1 MKRRHELNEKQ
12 WQKLKEYLPA
22 QKPETGR
29 TAEDHRKIINGIL
42 WKVRTGAPWRDIP
55 ERYGSWSTIYS
66 RFRRWRDA
74 GIWDRILSE
83 LQAESDSEGHV
94 DWTIHFVD
102 TTIVRAHQNAA
113 GAKKGGSMKR
123 PLAVVEVGSRPR
135 SASGRKEKANR

>member
-1 MKRRHELNEKQ
+1 MNRRHELSEKQ
-12 WQKLKEYLPA
+12 WQKFKEYLPP

-29 TAEDHRKIINGIL
+29 PAEDHRKIINGIF

-55 ERYGSWSTIYS
+55 ERYGPWTTIYS

-74 GIWDRILSE
+74 GVWNRILAE

-102 TTIVRAHQNAA
+102 TTIVRAHQHAA
-113 GAKKGGSMKR
+113 GAKKGGR
-123 PLAVVEVGSRPR
+123 EQRLLAVVEVDSRPR
-135 SASGRKEKANR
+135 STFGRKEKASR